1 LDGDTEGEEAGA
13 QLDRPDGVRQI
24 FRATVG
30 LALLGVVVRALG
42 FVEKLV
48 LAYFFGTG
56 VEVDAYLVAY
66 SLPFSAY
73 IVLRDVIEPAFLPT
87 FLRTQRDSPRDARRL
102 FWAVGAWLVLL
113 LGVATAAGIAAAAPL
128 ISAAA
133 PGFSGPQQEMAIR
146 LTRLAMPALLFLGLS
161 TLTTAALHAQKRF
174 ALPAAGEAS
183 FRTAPLVLFL
193 AVGRVASL
201 ALGVV
206 VGAVGKLL
214 IEGLGLVRGGLLRP
228 VPAGSDDRTTRRGT
242 GLTGGAIRRVLDP
255 GFPPLRTAARLAA
268 PLFAGLFFSLFIG
281 PLVDNAF
288 ASKVGVGGVS
298 ALAYA
303 RKIGETLT
311 TILPYTLGL
320 VLFPFSAEMAAS
332 QDRQALARTLTGAIR
347 AMALVFL
354 PVTVGLIAL
363 REPFIRVLLERGA
376 FGAASTQ
383 LTAGPLLFYS
393 LGLLPFA
400 LEIITVRF
408 FYAQQNTLTPVV
420 ADVAAFCL
428 NVALIPPL
436 MAVVG
441 LGGIALAT
449 TVAKTLKVLALLIL
463 FGRRVPA
470 FRLAVL
476 GPFAAQMAVASVATG
491 AALLA
496 VMVVGHSLS
505 RGTLPTL
512 AYLAAGG
519 LVAVGVFFV
528 AAYLLKVEEIRALVR
543 RALNWAR

>member
-1 LDGDTEGEEAGA
+1 VS
-13 QLDRPDGVRQI
+13 RIV
-24 FRATVG
+24 RATVG
-30 LALLGVVVRALG
+30 LALLGVVVRGLG

-48 LAYFFGTG
+48 LAYVFGTG

-87 FLRTQRDSPRDARRL
+87 FLRTQRDSPQDARRL
-102 FWAVGAWLVLL
+102 FWAAGTWLVLL
-113 LGVATAAGIAAAAPL
+113 LGVATAAGITAAAPL
-128 ISAAA
+128 ISLAA
-133 PGFSGPQQEMAIR
+133 PGFSGPQRELAIR

-161 TLTTAALHAQKRF
+161 TLTTATLHAQKRF

-193 AVGRVASL
+193 AIGRVAGL

-206 VGAVGKLL
+206 AGAVGKLL
-214 IEGLGLVRGGLLRP
+214 IEGLGLVRGRLLGP
-228 VPAGSDDRTTRRGT
+228 VPTGGGDRATRRRT
-242 GLTGGAIRRVLDP
+242 GLSGGAIRLTLDP
-255 GFPPLRTAARLAA
+255 SFPPLRTVGRLAA
-268 PLFAGLFFSLFIG
+268 PLFAGLFFSLFVG

-288 ASKVGVGGVS
+288 ASKIGVGGVS

-332 QDRQALARTLTGAIR
+332 QDRQALVRTLTGAIR
-347 AMALVFL
+347 ALALVFL

-363 REPFIRVLLERGA
+363 REPFVRLLLERGA
-376 FGAASTQ
+376 FTAASTQ

-400 LEIITVRF
+400 LEIIVVRF
-408 FYAQQNTLTPVV
+408 FYAQQDTLTPVL
-420 ADVAAFCL
+420 ADVAAFAL

-436 MAVVG
+436 MAAFD

-470 FRLAVL
+470 FRLAAL
-476 GPFAAQMAVASVATG
+476 APFAGQMAVVSLATG
-491 AALLA
+491 GALLA
-496 VMVVGHSLS
+496 AVLVGRNLDG
-505 RGTLPTL
+505 GTLATL
-512 AYLAAGG
+512 AYLAACGALAG
-519 LVAVGVFFV
+519 GVFV
-528 AAYLLKVEEIRALVR
+528 GAAYLLKVEEIGGIVNGFRER
-543 RALNWAR
+543 IKRMR